1 MSVGSWRGEE
11 AFITGGDGGRGMSW
25 GERAVS
31 MVRKSEVG
39 REEGKEMSLR
49 STSTFLSYKV
59 VVKRIE
65 VRLGLVHKRKDVL
78 PKWQVR

>member
-1 MSVGSWRGEE
+1 
-11 AFITGGDGGRGMSW
+11 MSW

-31 MVRKSEVG
+31 MVRKKEVG
-39 REEGKEMSLR
+39 REEGKEMFLR
-49 STSTFLSYKV
+49 STSTFLSYRV

-65 VRLGLVHKRKDVL
+65 LRLGLVHKRKDVL